1 MHTGPQIQH
10 IYYVVMVYKRR
21 YICCMSVLRS
31 ELMKSIRTNVYTRMA
46 GIEKAASGEA
56 SDIPVIV
63 AGANN

>member
-1 MHTGPQIQH
+1 
-10 IYYVVMVYKRR
+10 
-21 YICCMSVLRS
+21 MSVLRS